1 MPKVTMSRRGVKA
14 RASIRLPRLASGC
27 RAAIE
32 VMLATTSGSTDPYT
46 TPDPERPGGIGGLVG
61 LRVGSLA
68 TNVVGSLTRK
78 RVVAAHFVNVR
89 RVVTATAS
97 SHRGGAAAAQRSAS
111 PSNAPWLSSEYH
123 AASPSETTA
132 AAILGVRVNSS
143 AGCRRC
149 EANTGHVQQVMP
161 AAMTA
166 SSCGSEYPRCGWRNT
181 AINST
186 ATPPAAS
193 RARPTGLADRSPI
206 AVSRKQ
212 RPTPARA
219 EVITQES
226 VAPCPASSLIVSR
239 TGSYEGG

>member
-32 VMLATTSGSTDPYT
+32 VMLATTSRSTDPYT

-68 TNVVGSLTRK
+68 TNVVGWLARK

-111 PSNAPWLSSEYH
+111 PETTVGALAYITLSRMVSAAWARSTCH
-123 AASPSETTA
+123 AAETEVT
-132 AAILGVRVNSS
+132 N
-143 AGCRRC
+143 
-149 EANTGHVQQVMP
+149 
-161 AAMTA
+161 
-166 SSCGSEYPRCGWRNT
+166 
-181 AINST
+181 
-186 ATPPAAS
+186 
-193 RARPTGLADRSPI
+193 RARMRGSKC
-206 AVSRKQ
+206 SRG
-212 RPTPARA
+212 
-219 EVITQES
+219 
-226 VAPCPASSLIVSR
+226 SLR
-239 TGSYEGG
+239 